1 MAHMRTIEV
10 FDTTLR
16 DGEQSP
22 GINLSREEKLE
33 IARQLGR
40 LGVDVIEAGFAA
52 ASPGDFESVQEIA
65 REVRGLSVCSL
76 ARSVRT
82 DIDRAYE
89 ALRDAEDPRIHVF
102 LATSDIHLKHKLRM
116 TREQVLEQIEEAVRY
131 AVKYMSNVEF
141 SAEDAGRTDID
152 FLCRVAEVAI
162 RAGAKVFNVPDTVG
176 YLTPRE
182 YAGKI
187 RALRERVPGID
198 GIKLSCHCHD
208 DLGMAVA
215 NTLAGIQAG
224 ITQVEVTINGIGERA
239 GNASLEE
246 VVMAL
251 ATRPDVYEAKT
262 RIVLNQIYRT
272 SRLVS
277 KLTGVVVPPNK
288 AIVGANAFAH
298 ESGIHQDGVLKEKL
312 TYEIMKPETIG
323 VAESKLVLGKHSG
336 RHAFREKLGEMGYRL
351 SDQEINELF
360 KRFKELCDKKKT
372 VTDDDIAALVDDS
385 QTVERADLYHL
396 EYLHISCGNTAV
408 PTATL
413 RLRVSDGTVIEE
425 AAVGNGA
432 VDAIYKAID
441 RVTGESTELVSYQIQ
456 SVTGGRDALG
466 EVRVQVRQGEVVAN
480 GRGVST
486 DVLEA
491 SAKAYLDAVNRL
503 AAGRGRPA
511 GAARVRAGV

>member
-52 ASPGDFESVQEIA
+52 ASPGDFESVAEIA
-65 REVRGLSVCSL
+65 REVRGLTVCSL
-76 ARSVRT
+76 ARSVQS

-102 LATSDIHLKHKLRM
+102 LATSDIHLQHKLRL
-116 TREQVLEQIEEAVRY
+116 TREQVLEQIDAAVRY

-152 FLCRVAEVAI
+152 FLCQVAEVAI

-176 YLTPRE
+176 YLTPQE

-187 RALRERVPGID
+187 RALRERVPGIAK
-198 GIKLSCHCHD
+198 IKLSSHCHD
-208 DLGMAVA
+208 DLGMAVS
-215 NTLAGIQAG
+215 NTLAGIEAG

-251 ATRPDVYEAKT
+251 ATRPDFYQAKT
-262 RIVLNQIYRT
+262 NIVLNQIYRT

-277 KLTGVVVPPNK
+277 KLTGFVVPPNK

-336 RHAFREKLGEMGYRL
+336 RHAFREKLTEMGYQL
-351 SDQEINELF
+351 SDEEVNELF
-360 KRFKELCDKKKT
+360 KRFKDLCDKKKT

-385 QTVERADLYHL
+385 HTVERSDLYQL
-396 EYLHISCGNTAV
+396 EYLHISAGNTAV

-413 RLRVSDGTVIEE
+413 RVRLADGTVVEE

-432 VDAIYKAID
+432 VDAIYQAID
-441 RVTGESTELVSYQIQ
+441 RVTGGATELVSYQIQ

-466 EVRVQVRQGEVVAN
+466 EVRVQVRQGEAVVS

-503 AAGRGRPA
+503 AAGQGRSA
-511 GAARVRAGV
+511 GAARVKAGV

>member
-1 MAHMRTIEV
+1 MRIIEI

-22 GINLSREEKLE
+22 GVNLSREEKLE

-52 ASPGDFESVQEIA
+52 SSPGDFEAVRQIA
-65 REVRGLSVCSL
+65 REVRGVTVCSL
-76 ARSVRT
+76 ARTVQS
-82 DIDRAYE
+82 DIDSAYE
-89 ALRDAEDPRIHVF
+89 ALREAENPRIHVF
-102 LATSDIHLKHKLRM
+102 LATSDIHLKYKLRM
-116 TREQVLEQIEEAVRY
+116 TREQVLEQIDQAVRY

-152 FLCRVAEVAI
+152 FLCQVAEVAI

-176 YLTPRE
+176 YLTPQE
-182 YAGKI
+182 YAEKI

-198 GIKLSCHCHD
+198 KIKLSSHCHD

-251 ATRPDVYEAKT
+251 ATRADFYQAKT
-262 RIVLNQIYRT
+262 NIDLGQIYRT

-277 KLTGVVVPPNK
+277 KLTGMVVPPNK

-323 VAESKLVLGKHSG
+323 LSESKLVLGKHSG
-336 RHAFREKLGEMGYRL
+336 RHAFREKLVELGYQL
-351 SDQEINELF
+351 SDEEINEVF
-360 KRFKELCDKKKT
+360 RRFKELCDKKKT
-372 VTDDDIAALVDDS
+372 VTDEDIVALVEDKQLVDRS
-385 QTVERADLYHL
+385 DLYQL
-396 EYLHISCGNTAV
+396 EYLHVSCGNTAV

-413 RLRVSDGTVIEE
+413 RLRKPSGEIVEE

-441 RVTGESTELVSYQIQ
+441 RATGDAVELVSYQIQ

-466 EVRVQVRQGEVVAN
+466 EVRVQVKRGEVLAN

-491 SAKAYLDAVNRL
+491 SAKAYLDAINRL
-503 AAGRGRPA
+503 GVGRTQAA
-511 GAARVRAGV
+511 AARVRAGV

>member
-1 MAHMRTIEV
+1 MRTIEI

-22 GINLSREEKLE
+22 GVNLSREEKLE
-33 IARQLGR
+33 IARQLSK

-52 ASPGDFESVQEIA
+52 SSPGDFEAVQQIA
-65 REVRGLSVCSL
+65 REVRGLTVCSL
-76 ARSVRT
+76 ARAVQS

-89 ALRDAEDPRIHVF
+89 ALREAEDPRIHVF
-102 LATSDIHLKHKLRM
+102 LATSDIHLKYKLRM
-116 TREQVLEQIEEAVRY
+116 TREQVLEQVEEAVRY

-152 FLCRVAEVAI
+152 FLCQVAEVAI

-176 YLTPRE
+176 YLTPLE
-182 YAGKI
+182 YAEKI
-187 RALRERVPGID
+187 RALRERVPGIEKV
-198 GIKLSCHCHD
+198 KLSSHCHD

-251 ATRPDVYEAKT
+251 ATRADVYQART
-262 RIVLNQIYRT
+262 NIDLSQIYRT

-277 KLTGVVVPPNK
+277 KLTGMVVPPNK

-298 ESGIHQDGVLKEKL
+298 ESGIHQDGILKEKL

-323 VAESKLVLGKHSG
+323 LSESKLVLGKHSG
-336 RHAFREKLGEMGYRL
+336 RHAFREKLIELGYQL
-351 SDQEINELF
+351 SDEEINEVF
-360 KRFKELCDKKKT
+360 KKFKELCDKKKT
-372 VTDDDIAALVDDS
+372 VTDEDIVALVDDS
-385 QTVERADLYHL
+385 HFVERTDLYRL

-413 RLRVSDGTVIEE
+413 RLRKPDGDVVEE

-441 RVTGESTELVSYQIQ
+441 RATGEPVELITYQIQ
-456 SVTGGRDALG
+456 SVTAGRDALG
-466 EVRVQVRQGEVVAN
+466 EVRVQVKRGDVLAN

-491 SAKAYLDAVNRL
+491 SAKAYLDALNRL
-503 AAGRGRPA
+503 GVGKGQPA
-511 GAARVRAGV
+511 DAARVRAGV